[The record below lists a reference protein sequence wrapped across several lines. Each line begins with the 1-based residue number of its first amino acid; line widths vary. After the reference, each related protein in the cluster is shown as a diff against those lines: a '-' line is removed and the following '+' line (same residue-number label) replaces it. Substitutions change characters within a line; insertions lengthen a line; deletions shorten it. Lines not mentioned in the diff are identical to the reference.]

1 MKEQVNLKGFLAVL
15 LSLVLVATE
24 GILLYFIW
32 KITGSATL
40 FKLAASGV
48 VLAVMTIVLLL
59 LPWKSW
65 KGKTFA
71 FVLRAIAVVLAFLLL
86 IPSFWGIFAV
96 TKLQNTFEAITSTS
110 TVSSQVG
117 VYVLTDDPAQTIE
130 DAKDYLFGITPS
142 YDAKNTN
149 KTLDEMAALYQA
161 APATQEYDK
170 VISMITG
177 LYVGDVQAM
186 VLNTAY
192 ITLLEGV
199 EDFGDFA
206 DKTRLLKE
214 YTIVTEAE
222 PTEPAP
228 TGHLDPANPTHPD
241 DPVLPTTEVVDPLY
255 QPFAVYLSGSDTRT
269 STLAP
274 ARSDVNIIAVVNP
287 GTKQILLINTP
298 RDYFIPTAAS
308 EVGSCD
314 KLAHCGVWGIEC
326 SMNTLSNY
334 YGIPIKYYAQI
345 NFTGFETLIDSI
357 GGVTIYSEEGD
368 GVHLEPGANYM
379 DGETALNFARD
390 RYSYADGDNAR
401 GRHQMQVI
409 TAVVDKLTG
418 GSLITNYSQ
427 IMDSLQGMFVT
438 SVPNETISAYIKMQL
453 ADMAHWD
460 VYSFPVTGY
469 GGYDQPYS
477 MGGLFAWVMYPY
489 EDSVWHAVDL
499 MNRMLRGE
507 KLTAADIPM
516 P

>member
-1 MKEQVNLKGFLAVL
+1 MKSNFSFKGFLTAL
-15 LSLVLVATE
+15 LAFLLVATE
-24 GILLYFIW
+24 GILIYSIW
-32 KITGSATL
+32 KLTGSEIVFKIVTTL
-40 FKLAASGV
+40 V
-48 VLAVMTIVLLL
+48 VLLVVSILLVL
-59 LPWKSW
+59 LPWRSW
-65 KGKTFA
+65 KGKTSA
-71 FVLRAIAVVLAFLLL
+71 FVIRTIAVLLAIIMIL
-86 IPSFWGIFAV
+86 PSFWGIYALS
-96 TKLQNTFEAITSTS
+96 KLEQTFEAITNTS
-110 TVSSQVG
+110 TISSQVG

-130 DAKDYLFGITPS
+130 DARDYLFGITPS
-142 YDAKNTN
+142 YDAENTN

-161 APATQEYDK
+161 APATQEFDS
-170 VISMITG
+170 VFAMVTG
-177 LYVGDVQAM
+177 LYIGDVQAM

-199 EDFGDFA
+199 EEFGDFVS
-206 DKTRLLKE
+206 KTRLLKE
-214 YTIVTEAE
+214 YTIVTEVQ
-222 PTEPAP
+222 PTDPE
-228 TGHLDPANPTHPD
+228 HHDPANPTHPA
-241 DPVLPTTEVVDPLY
+241 DPELPTVEVVDPLY
-255 QPFAVYLSGSDTRT
+255 QPFAIYLSGSDTRT
-269 STLAP
+269 TTLAP

-308 EVGSCD
+308 EAGSPD

-326 SMNTLSNY
+326 SMNTLSNF
-334 YGIPIKYYAQI
+334 YGIPLKYYAQI

-379 DGETALNFARD
+379 DGTTALAFARD

-409 TAVVDKLTG
+409 SAVVDKLTS

-460 VYSFPVTGY
+460 VYSFAVTGY

-477 MGGLFAWVMYPY
+477 MGGLFAWVMYPNQ
-489 EDSVWHAVDL
+489 DSADHAAGL

-507 KLTAADIPM
+507 TLTADDIPM